1 MYYHNTELMNLESY
15 IIVNRQ
21 IAIDLMTLLKESGM
35 EALPVD
41 DVLVRAIAPLVLL
54 DRDRLSDEE
63 KSKCHVRRSG
73 IFLNGRSTLARYR
86 NYEYD
91 AIIEA
96 VTKEWL
102 PKFGSL
108 DEKRAFL
115 SDIKVIGNVTD
126 EGEVVF
132 KDYLV
137 DRYLTMNYSL
147 KYGTTP
153 YQGNGRKLTSND
165 RKPQQ
170 KLTEFRVDE
179 EIADKLAP
187 FIEHFKSHFDF
198 DIDHESYKWNA
209 VTMFQKTFNIDTED
223 LAYNIK
229 ESMKHSENLLAGPYY
244 YPMSMLSQFA
254 QYSKDETRRALKDL
268 YDEKIPLTN
277 RIENYLNFS
286 QEILAS
292 NKARGNFKPN
302 DNHQQSVRA
311 ISVYLSLMYPNKH
324 YLFKTS
330 VWNMFKKE
338 TGLDY
343 PPLTH
348 FVDTLT
354 GYYHICEQI
363 RKVLIQDKELVAL
376 HDKAYPDDISDY
388 HILTQDFMYYV
399 ACHYQDLKDVQ

>member
-1 MYYHNTELMNLESY
+1 MNLESY

-21 IAIDLMTLLKESGM
+21 IAIDLMTLLKENGM

-41 DVLVRAIAPLVLL
+41 DVLVRVLAPMVLL
-54 DRDRLSDEE
+54 DRDKLSDDE
-63 KSKCHVRRSG
+63 KKKQHVRLSG
-73 IFLNGRSTLARYR
+73 IFLNGKSTLARYR
-86 NYEYD
+86 NYEYE

-102 PKFGSL
+102 PKFESL
-108 DEKRAFL
+108 NEKRVFL
-115 SDIKVIGNVTD
+115 SDIKVIENVTD
-126 EGEVVF
+126 DGEVVF

-137 DRYLTMNYSL
+137 KTYLTMNYSL

-153 YQGNGRKLTSND
+153 YQGNGKRSVSNV
-165 RKPQQ
+165 RKPQL
-170 KLTEFRVDE
+170 KLTEVQVDE
-179 EIADKLAP
+179 DIADKLAP
-187 FIEHFKSHFDF
+187 FIEHYKSHFDY
-198 DIDHESYKWNA
+198 DVEQESYKWNA
-209 VTMFQKTFNIDTED
+209 VIMFQKIFNIDSED

-229 ESMKHSENLLAGPYY
+229 ESMKHSKNLLAGPYY

-254 QYSKDETRRALKDL
+254 QYSKDETRLALKEL
-268 YDEKIPLTN
+268 YDEKTPITN

-292 NKARGNFKPN
+292 NKTRGNFKPN

-311 ISVYLSLMYPNKH
+311 ISVYLSLMYPDKH

-330 VWNMFKKE
+330 VWNVFKKE
-338 TGLDY
+338 VGLNF

-354 GYYHICEQI
+354 GYYNICEQI
-363 RKVLIQDKELVAL
+363 RKVLLQDRELVAL
-376 HDKAYPDDISDY
+376 HDKAYPDDISNY

-399 ACHYQDLKDVQ
+399 ACHYQGMKNAQ

>member
-1 MYYHNTELMNLESY
+1 MNLESY

-21 IAIDLMTLLKESGM
+21 IAIDLMTLLKENGM
-35 EALPVD
+35 EALPID
-41 DVLVRAIAPLVLL
+41 DVLVRVIAPMVLL
-54 DRDRLSDEE
+54 DRDKLSDDE
-63 KSKCHVRRSG
+63 KKKHHVRLSG
-73 IFLNGRSTLARYR
+73 IFLNGKSTLARYR

-96 VTKEWL
+96 ATKEWL

-115 SDIKVIGNVTD
+115 GDIKVIENVTD

-137 DRYLTMNYSL
+137 KTYLTMNYSL

-153 YQGNGRKLTSND
+153 YQGSGRKLTSNA

-170 KLTEFRVDE
+170 KLTEVQVDE
-179 EIADKLAP
+179 DIADKLAP
-187 FIEHFKSHFDF
+187 FIEHFKSHFDY
-198 DIDHESYKWNA
+198 DVEQESYKWNA
-209 VTMFQKTFNIDTED
+209 LTMFQKIFNIDSED

-229 ESMKHSENLLAGPYY
+229 ESMKHSKNLLAGPYY

-254 QYSKDETRRALKDL
+254 QYSKDETRLALKDL

-286 QEILAS
+286 QEILES

-311 ISVYLSLMYPNKH
+311 ISVYLSLMYPDKH

-330 VWNMFKKE
+330 VWNVFKKE
-338 TGLDY
+338 TGLNY

-363 RKVLIQDKELVAL
+363 RHVLIQDKELVAL
-376 HDKAYPDDISDY
+376 HDKAYPDDISNY

-399 ACHYQDLKDVQ
+399 ACHYQGMKNVQ

>member
-1 MYYHNTELMNLESY
+1 MNLESY
-15 IIVNRQ
+15 ITINRQ
-21 IAIDLMTLLKESGM
+21 IAIDLMTLLKENGM

-41 DVLVRAIAPLVLL
+41 DVLVRVIAPMVLL
-54 DRDRLSDEE
+54 DRDKLSDDE
-63 KSKCHVRRSG
+63 KKKRHVKLLCS
-73 IFLNGRSTLARYR
+73 FLNGKSILARYR

-96 VTKEWL
+96 ATKEWL

-115 SDIKVIGNVTD
+115 SDIKVIENVTD

-137 DRYLTMNYSL
+137 KTYLTMNYSL

-153 YQGNGRKLTSND
+153 YQGNGKKSTSSYV
-165 RKPQQ
+165 RKPLQ
-170 KLTEFRVDE
+170 KLTEVQIDGD
-179 EIADKLAP
+179 IADKLAP
-187 FIEHFKSHFDF
+187 FIEHFKDHFDF
-198 DIDHESYKWNA
+198 DVEHENYKWNA
-209 VTMFQKTFNIDTED
+209 VTMFQKIFNIDADD
-223 LAYNIK
+223 LADNIK
-229 ESMKHSENLLAGPYY
+229 ESMKHSKNLLAGPYY

-254 QYSKDETRRALKDL
+254 QYSKDETRLALKEL
-268 YDEKIPLTN
+268 YDEKTPITN

-286 QEILAS
+286 QEVLAN
-292 NKARGNFKPN
+292 NKSRGNFKPN

-311 ISVYLSLMYPNKH
+311 ISVYLSLMYPDKH
-324 YLFKTS
+324 FLFKTS
-330 VWNMFKKE
+330 VWNVFKKE
-338 TGLDY
+338 VGLNY

-363 RKVLIQDKELVAL
+363 RKVLILDKELVAL
-376 HDKAYPDDISDY
+376 HDKAYPDDISNY

-399 ACHYQDLKDVQ
+399 ACHYQGMKNAQ